1 MPAHFFP
8 SCKVR
13 IQVRFEDFIP
23 APPVPSAGAPSPAG
37 AEAFGPGLP
46 EQLGQFQAIGIDMV
60 PHSASIELN
69 SYRVADTAKCTI
81 ALRDLPFDPRIIRAA
96 TLQIFG
102 GTFTSSEYSEAMTN
116 NEVLLLPDAVP
127 EGRGEAG
134 QSNELF
140 RGFVDEWE
148 MSLDAEGKDTI
159 SITAR
164 DTTGPLLDEE
174 IPEQFLQDLPDLPL
188 DVLIQLLLT
197 GDGIPQQQL
206 SRRYGLPG
214 FRGIVV
220 LNESSMVP
228 LPTVS
233 QIRHPT
239 YFDSKRTTKKGRKRP
254 PANLQKQ
261 SYWDVITDLCVS
273 AGFIVYIR
281 PGTKPVVLPGLGAV
295 LPAAEI
301 VISDPR
307 TYYGDAAPSGIDLS
321 AQRLLIY
328 GINVKSLRVRR
339 KIGGVKVPSI
349 EVRSFDPVTGLRL
362 SARYPP
368 LIRGKTNRARVG
380 LGDKEEVKVFLL
392 DEISGPG
399 ALPQLEAA
407 ARSIY
412 DQMGRGEMEVEVTT
426 KHLSALETY
435 LDDGIEADLFRLRP
449 GDPVAIE
456 VNNALIDTGQ
466 VSAHTLFTSA
476 GIDARIASMIA
487 SGIPEAAA
495 TLAAT
500 AMDNPFLQTTFRT
513 SRIHWQWDHNAGW
526 EAQVEAINYLD
537 VRDSTS
543 SIDGIPI
550 DDVPDSEIEILP

>member
-1 MPAHFFP
+1 MPATFYP

-23 APPVPSAGAPSPAG
+23 APPVPSSGAPSPAG

-46 EQLGQFQAIGIDMV
+46 EQLGQFQSVGIDIV
-60 PHSASIELN
+60 PYSASVELN
-69 SYRVADTAKCTI
+69 SYRLADTAKVTFS
-81 ALRDLPFDPRIIRAA
+81 LRALPFDPRIIRAA
-96 TLQIFG
+96 TLQVFG
-102 GTFTSSEYSEAMTN
+102 GTFSPKEYAEAMQR
-116 NEVLLLPDAVP
+116 NEALLLPDAVP

-134 QSNELF
+134 ASNELF
-140 RGFVDEWE
+140 RGFVDDWE
-148 MSLDAEGKDTI
+148 MTLDAEGQDTVSI
-159 SITAR
+159 SAR

-197 GDGIPQQQL
+197 GDGVPDPVL

-220 LNESSMVP
+220 LNESSTPVLP
-228 LPTVS
+228 LLS
-233 QIRHPT
+233 QVRHPT
-239 YFDSKRTTKKGRKRP
+239 YFDSKRTAKKGRRRP
-254 PANLQKQ
+254 PANTQKQ

-273 AGFIVYIR
+273 AGLIVYIR
-281 PGTKPVVLPGLGAV
+281 PGTKPVILPGVGAV

-307 TYYGDAAPSGIDLS
+307 TYYGDAAPTGIDLS
-321 AQRLLIY
+321 TQRLLAY

-339 KIGGVKVPSI
+339 KIGGVKVPAV
-349 EVRSFDPVTGLRL
+349 EVRSFDPVTGTRL
-362 SARYPP
+362 SSRYPP

-399 ALPQLEAA
+399 ALTQLEAA

-412 DQMGRGEMEVEVTT
+412 DQLGRGEMEVEVRT
-426 KHLSALETY
+426 KHLAALEQY
-435 LDDGIEADLFRLRP
+435 MDDGIEADLFRLRP
-449 GDPVAIE
+449 GDPVSIE
-456 VNNALIDTGQ
+456 IASALVDTGQ

-476 GIDARIASMIA
+476 GPDSRVASMIA
-487 SGIPEAAA
+487 RGIPPAAA
-495 TLAAT
+495 TLAAA
-500 AMDNPFLQTTFRT
+500 AMDNPFIQTTFRT
-513 SRIHWQWDHNAGW
+513 QRIQWQWDNDAGW
-526 EAQVEAINYLD
+526 EATVEAINYLD

-543 SIDGIPI
+543 SIDGLPI

>member
-1 MPAHFFP
+1 MPAIFYP

-23 APPVPSAGAPSPAG
+23 APPPPSSGVPSPAG

-46 EQLGQFQAIGIDMV
+46 EQLGQFQAIGIDIV
-60 PHSASIELN
+60 PFSCSVELN
-69 SYRVADTAKCTI
+69 SYRIADTAKCTF
-81 ALRDLPFDPRIIRAA
+81 ALADLPFDPRIIRAA

-102 GTFTSSEYSEAMTN
+102 GTFAPKEFADAMAG
-116 NEVLLLPDAVP
+116 NEVLMLPDAVP
-127 EGRGEAG
+127 EGRAEAG

-140 RGFVDEWE
+140 RGFVDDWE
-148 MSLDAEGKDTI
+148 MTLDGAGRDTI
-159 SITAR
+159 SISAR

-197 GDGIPQQQL
+197 GDGVPQQAL

-220 LNESSMVP
+220 LNESTQPV
-228 LPTVS
+228 LPTLS
-233 QIRHPT
+233 QCRHPT
-239 YFDSKRTTKKGRKRP
+239 YFDSKRTAKKGRKRP

-273 AGFIVYIR
+273 AGLIVYIR
-281 PGTKPVVLPGLGAV
+281 PGTKPIVLPGLGAV

-307 TYYGDAAPSGIDLS
+307 TYYGENAATGIDLS
-321 AQRLLIY
+321 TQRLLIY
-328 GINVKSLRVRR
+328 GININSMRIRR
-339 KIGGVKVPSI
+339 KIGGVKVPAV
-349 EVRSFDPVTGLRL
+349 EVRSFDPVLGTRL

-380 LGDKEEVKVFLL
+380 LGDKEEVKTFLL

-399 ALPQLEAA
+399 ALTQLEAA

-412 DQMGRGEMEVEVTT
+412 DQLGRGEMEIEVKT
-426 KHLSALETY
+426 KNLSSLEQY
-435 LDDGIEADLFRLRP
+435 LDDGIEADLFRLRA
-449 GDPVAIE
+449 GDPVSIE
-456 VNNALIDTGQ
+456 INSALVESGQ

-476 GIDARIASMIA
+476 GPDARIASMVER
-487 SGIPEAAA
+487 GIPEAAA

-500 AMDNPFLQTTFRT
+500 AMDNPFLQTVFRA
-513 SRIHWQWDHNAGW
+513 SRIQWQWANDSGW
-526 EAQVEAINYLD
+526 EATVEAINYLD

-543 SIDGIPI
+543 SIDGLPI